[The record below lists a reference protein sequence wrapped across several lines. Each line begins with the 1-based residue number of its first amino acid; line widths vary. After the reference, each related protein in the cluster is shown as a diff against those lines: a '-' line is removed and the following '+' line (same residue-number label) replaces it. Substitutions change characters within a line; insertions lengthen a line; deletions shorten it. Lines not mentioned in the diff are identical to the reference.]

1 MRAQLSDER
10 CAAKRQIEVLAPARA
25 PQKLDSFG
33 QQHFFPLSIFNPL
46 SFLPFFLCPFLCV
59 VLSRKKT
66 DAKALVMFPQE
77 LSQ

>member
-1 MRAQLSDER
+1 MRAELSDER

-33 QQHFFPLSIFNPL
+33 QQPFFLSTF
-46 SFLPFFLCPFLCV
+46 SFCPFFLCPFLCV